1 MFFRMIM
8 NNIIFI
14 FFQELLLEFS
24 EMMKDYVRVIQ
35 QHIQNKRYEKAL
47 MVLRNQRFVDT
58 TI

>member
-1 MFFRMIM
+1 M